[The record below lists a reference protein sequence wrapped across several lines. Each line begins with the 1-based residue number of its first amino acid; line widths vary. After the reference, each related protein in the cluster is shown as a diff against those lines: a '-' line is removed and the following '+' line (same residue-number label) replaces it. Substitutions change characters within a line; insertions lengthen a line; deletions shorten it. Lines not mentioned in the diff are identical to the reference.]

1 MSYRSIRLV
10 LREDDLSK
18 DILADVFQGE
28 MRAVNQA
35 VRNIYESM
43 TEERREI
50 ICCIINNKHK
60 HLSTVVQEEVEEAI
74 KQMYVVLEELPT
86 HAVIVTYPVCISRS
100 FAKSTILCPLL
111 DLGASFF
118 LSNTSSFQVI
128 FWN

>member
-1 MSYRSIRLV
+1 MPRSIRLV

-28 MRAVNQA
+28 MRAVDQV

-50 ICCIINNKHK
+50 IRCIINNKHK
-60 HLSTVVQEEVEEAI
+60 HLSTVAQEEVEEAI

-86 HAVIVTYPVCISRS
+86 VANLKQFISQ
-100 FAKSTILCPLL
+100 
-111 DLGASFF
+111 
-118 LSNTSSFQVI
+118 NH
-128 FWN
+128 